1 MDADE
6 LIDALELEPH
16 PEGGWFRETWR
27 DRPADGSRGA
37 GTAIYF
43 LLRKGEQSRWHRV
56 DAAEIWHF
64 HDGAPLLLEYEP
76 ESESAS
82 ASESG
87 QPITA
92 AVLGTGIDRGE
103 RPQIVVPK
111 GAWQRARSLGEW
123 TLVGCTVSP
132 AFQFDGF
139 ELAPPDADL
148 PG

>member
-27 DRPADGSRGA
+27 DLPGEGSRGA

-64 HDGAPLLLEYEP
+64 YQGSPLLLEYEP
-76 ESESAS
+76 EP
-82 ASESG
+82 G
-87 QPITA
+87 QPIMA
-92 AVLGTGIDRGE
+92 AILGTDLGRGE
-103 RPQIVVPK
+103 RPQIVIPS
-111 GAWQRARSLGEW
+111 GAWQRAWSLGEW

-132 AFQFDGF
+132 AFQFEGF
-139 ELAPPDADL
+139 ELAPPDTQL
-148 PG
+148 PD